1 LSDTETGTKEYVAR
15 DYITLKPGFNYIAN
29 EDNTFTAR
37 IDECLLFPPTD
48 ATYGTPEGAAGATP
62 SSGGIVGTIPGK
74 FEVSS
79 TGAATYTIPIEVP
92 KGVNGMEPQVSLV
105 YNSQAGNGIAGWGWN
120 IGGLS
125 MISRAPKNLYF
136 DNKVS
141 GIDWTKESPLVLDGQ
156 RLMKVSE
163 SNGQIEYRTESES
176 FSKIIGKNIRNWGPA
191 IIEVH
196 TKDGKIL
203 TYGNPN
209 DPYSYFVLFAEQ
221 RIPLCQV
228 FVDGQNL
235 GWSLTK
241 MEDQN
246 GNYIIYKYTG
256 GCSGQIASGRWG
268 TWDSHIEKIQYGG
281 NSNVGTPNSI
291 ELNFVYENRVDPISG
306 FVNGHSNVQNKRLQK
321 IIIKNGSIE
330 LRKYRLE
337 YKSLSTVSILRE
349 INMTNGNLSFNSTTF
364 KVGNNIGLA
373 SRDKITRNFCSN
385 LPHGMSSVVGLV
397 SLDFAGD
404 GVEDIGVLFAD
415 ASHYYGVTRYY
426 LRIFDKTKTSGGF
439 SISQRDK
446 DYYMGISI
454 KAFGTEMSGSIS
466 NRLFGDFFNEGA
478 ISALNISEGKAKDG
492 RFLISLSFVSF
503 INQEEKRSDFVHL
516 EQEKRAVPF
525 AVVGDF
531 TENVSSDV
539 VIIRDI
545 PKSTEERHTYKAT
558 LVSDIGQNKNDFSI
572 DTPSKIKE
580 VFAQDFNGDGKDD
593 LFLLLEDGSMICE
606 NIFNGTDF
614 FSSPNEAIA
623 NLKEGCLFKF
633 GDINNDK
640 NIDIVY
646 RNANDFWT
654 IAYSKGNG
662 DFSFKNLSSIDC
674 VNQDDSSKDKDNVFI
689 VDVNQDGLLDIVVG
703 DEKLKAEYHSLWG
716 YFERYNYEKTNWQYF
731 IQKGSGFELFKE
743 KSNIQR
749 AGERYH
755 FFGDYNYSGV
765 RNWLWLSTE
774 EGIYKNY
781 IKYGETY
788 SSKEK
793 MIKEIKNG
801 IGQKININYSNLT
814 WTADYIKNIIVPTN
828 LRVIK
833 SAYYPIVSNY
843 EDKGIKYDLSYQNC
857 VVYPKGKGLL
867 GFLSITK
874 RNLKLGIE
882 QTNKF
887 TLNSNYYTLIPI
899 SKEIRYGNS
908 GIISQTIQDITIVSK
923 GSKRYWART
932 NSVTSKDFLENRST
946 KQTYSAYDSYGNP
959 KTIKTEYLANGSNSG
974 IYETKSITYTNAGSW
989 CPNKPET
996 VTVTKTNKNGSQ
1008 TRTHKYSYDQKG
1020 NLTKKQRDVGDKN
1033 ELVTI
1038 YDNYDSFG
1046 NPRIIT
1052 TKANGKSRSTTL
1064 EYTASGRFM
1073 KKKTDDFT
1081 GFSTKYNYNETTG
1094 VLTSETD
1101 HSGLTTTYEY
1111 DGFGRQIKATY
1122 PDGRY
1127 AVKTYQWAGG
1137 YGPNGAVYY
1146 TYEEISGES
1155 PVWTWYDGLG
1165 RELRT
1170 EYYGFDD
1177 SKKIWVDTDYNSK
1190 GQIESISKPYF
1201 ANGTKE
1207 PAETYTYDNYGRVST
1222 KTTPMGTTSIT
1233 YNGLT
1238 TSISSPRSEKEET
1251 RNAAGQIVTSKT
1263 DGGTVSFTYYPSG
1276 KVKTATPQDGAAV
1289 EMYYN
1294 LQGNRTKIIDPD
1306 AGTIET
1312 TYNGYGEL
1320 ISEKYT
1326 MGSGEDERT
1335 VITSYTYDD
1344 IGRPDVIDRNGEIID
1359 YSYNSDG
1366 FLQSVTKP
1374 DHEVIYTYDE
1384 GSDKKLGRLT
1394 SVKEQIDGKI
1404 FSFRTAYDAFGR
1416 EKKRTYPSGFSVDNV
1431 YTKYGHLKE
1440 VTDSNGKSIWKGEK
1454 VNAHG
1459 QFVKTSK
1466 GGKTTTFGYDEK
1478 DRLESIV
1485 SPDIINHF
1493 YVFNEKGN
1501 LESREDKLTGQLE
1514 SFTYDKHQL
1523 KTWKIK
1529 QGGVL
1534 KKTFSMN
1541 YDAQGN
1547 ITGKSDLGYV
1557 MEYKDDRP
1565 HAISGI
1571 RGNPV
1576 LISDAIQEVT
1586 YTDFKKLAYIAELHE
1601 KSDSPDPGKGYNEGD
1616 YQRAS
1621 GSPNNMENESNLKRA
1636 PSVPRNV
1643 YSLELA
1649 YGVDDQRRKAVFKTN
1664 GETTLTR
1671 YYLGDYEEE
1680 QTTDGKTRKIHYL
1693 SGGNG
1698 LAAIFVEEN
1707 STARLYYAYTDYLGS
1722 LTALTDKNGNIVERQ
1737 AFDPWGNRRNP
1748 NDWTSLV
1755 TTPVSHITGRGYTMH
1770 EHLDRFALI
1779 NMNGRVYDP
1788 QIARFLS
1795 PDPQLQAPGYWLN
1808 YNRYGYCYNNPLIYT
1823 DPSGEWI
1830 LETLFVLGFSYLAG
1844 AHDNRDRETGE
1855 WEWNPGNWHTPIV
1868 FGFST
1873 NSNGSNFNAGASVG
1887 GQVVFSTKVIAN
1899 SGSGNSI
1906 SIPSCNFGTGDEF
1919 YSNLSPSGALRDM
1932 IIFPGLRLNYQVHG
1946 VSVDMTTGSL
1956 MFDDSSIGYEY
1967 MWNKSFDNEYGY
1979 SVAAR
1984 EVSGLVLQSGKVVVM
1999 PYYKNTVSQ
2008 SENSYLETQDGFRQV
2023 KFNNQWYPVLT
2034 HIHTHPQFAPAKD
2047 NPIGLSRR
2055 DLRLQQKIG
2064 RPIFIIYDRAIYSID
2079 GTYNYEKNMW
2089 NFEQLMIW

>member
-1 LSDTETGTKEYVAR
+1 M
-15 DYITLKPGFNYIAN
+15 N
-29 EDNTFTAR
+29 EDGGKIYELYNGTFK
-37 IDECLLFPPTD
+37 LLFS
-48 ATYGTPEGAAGATP
+48 TPNLKNDYSLLIGNFNNDNKSDILIQKVN
-62 SSGGIVGTIPGK
+62 SSSPDGHDYYFLI
-74 FEVSS
+74 S
-79 TGAATYTIPIEVP
+79 TGDSFVKQTLP
-92 KGVNGMEPQVSLV
+92 SLEL
-105 YNSQAGNGIAGWGWN
+105 YDKWFAGDFNLDGRTDLVIAEN
-120 IGGLS
+120 
-125 MISRAPKNLYF
+125 K
-136 DNKVS
+136 DNKF
-141 GIDWTKESPLVLDGQ
+141 
-156 RLMKVSE
+156 R
-163 SNGQIEYRTESES
+163 
-176 FSKIIGKNIRNWGPA
+176 
-191 IIEVH
+191 
-196 TKDGKIL
+196 
-203 TYGNPN
+203 
-209 DPYSYFVLFAEQ
+209 
-221 RIPLCQV
+221 
-228 FVDGQNL
+228 
-235 GWSLTK
+235 
-241 MEDQN
+241 
-246 GNYIIYKYTG
+246 
-256 GCSGQIASGRWG
+256 
-268 TWDSHIEKIQYGG
+268 
-281 NSNVGTPNSI
+281 
-291 ELNFVYENRVDPISG
+291 
-306 FVNGHSNVQNKRLQK
+306 
-321 IIIKNGSIE
+321 
-330 LRKYRLE
+330 
-337 YKSLSTVSILRE
+337 
-349 INMTNGNLSFNSTTF
+349 F
-364 KVGNNIGLA
+364 KVGIFNGNDFTFQYY
-373 SRDKITRNFCSN
+373 SSN
-385 LPHGMSSVVGLV
+385 LPSYNSFYWRY
-397 SLDFAGD
+397 LD
-404 GVEDIGVLFAD
+404 VAD
-415 ASHYYGVTRYY
+415 YTG
-426 LRIFDKTKTSGGF
+426 
-439 SISQRDK
+439 
-446 DYYMGISI
+446 
-454 KAFGTEMSGSIS
+454 
-466 NRLFGDFFNEGA
+466 
-478 ISALNISEGKAKDG
+478 DG
-492 RFLISLSFVSF
+492 RFEICY
-503 INQEEKRSDFVHL
+503 DHY
-516 EQEKRAVPF
+516 
-525 AVVGDF
+525 
-531 TENVSSDV
+531 SDV
-539 VIIRDI
+539 RIM
-545 PKSTEERHTYKAT
+545 KSF
-558 LVSDIGQNKNDFSI
+558 NDDSQLHVKQISNGFS
-572 DTPSKIKE
+572 
-580 VFAQDFNGDGKDD
+580 
-593 LFLLLEDGSMICE
+593 E
-606 NIFNGTDF
+606 NIAMGYEPLT
-614 FSSPNEAIA
+614 
-623 NLKEGCLFKF
+623 
-633 GDINNDK
+633 ND
-640 NIDIVY
+640 
-646 RNANDFWT
+646 
-654 IAYSKGNG
+654 
-662 DFSFKNLSSIDC
+662 L
-674 VNQDDSSKDKDNVFI
+674 
-689 VDVNQDGLLDIVVG
+689 
-703 DEKLKAEYHSLWG
+703 
-716 YFERYNYEKTNWQYF
+716 
-731 IQKGSGFELFKE
+731 
-743 KSNIQR
+743 
-749 AGERYH
+749 
-755 FFGDYNYSGV
+755 
-765 RNWLWLSTE
+765 
-774 EGIYKNY
+774 IYKDTQDA
-781 IKYGETY
+781 G
-788 SSKEK
+788 
-793 MIKEIKNG
+793 
-801 IGQKININYSNLT
+801 LT
-814 WTADYIKNIIVPTN
+814 FPVVKT
-828 LRVIK
+828 R
-833 SAYYPIVSNY
+833 YPIYVLRQLQQSGSHY
-843 EDKGIKYDLSYQNC
+843 QSSYYYYSDVRIHKQ
-857 VVYPKGKGLL
+857 GRGLL
-867 GFLSITK
+867 GFLSVRSKNYQT
-874 RNLKLGIE
+874 GIE
-882 QTNKF
+882 TETVN
-887 TLNSNYYTLIPI
+887 TLNTTYYILVPHST
-899 SKEIRYGNS
+899 ETRYGS
-908 GIISQTIQDITIVSK
+908 SKISQQSQDITLISK

-1052 TKANGKSRSTTL
+1052 TKVNGKSRSTTL

-1170 EYYGFDD
+1170 AYYGFDD

-1404 FSFRTAYDAFGR
+1404 FTFRTAYDAFGR

-1454 VNAHG
+1454 VNAPG

-1514 SFTYDKHQL
+1514 NFTYDKHQL

-1529 QGGVL
+1529 QGGAL

-1547 ITGKSDLGYV
+1547 ITGKSDLGYE
-1557 MEYKDDRP
+1557 MKYDGKQP
-1565 HAISGI
+1565 HALSSIE
-1571 RGNPV
+1571 GNPS
-1576 LISDAIQEVT
+1576 LISDEEQSIT
-1586 YTDFKKLAYIAELHE
+1586 YTDFKKTATI
-1601 KSDSPDPGKGYNEGD
+1601 NEED
-1616 YQRAS
+1616 
-1621 GSPNNMENESNLKRA
+1621 N
-1636 PSVPRNV
+1636 
-1643 YSLELA
+1643 SLELA
-1649 YGVDDQRRKAVFKTN
+1649 YGVDNQRRKAVFKTN

-1707 STARLYYAYTDYLGS
+1707 STAQLYYVYTDYLGS
-1722 LTALTDKNGNIVERQ
+1722 LTALTDKDGNIVERQ

-1748 NDWTSLV
+1748 NDWTSLI
-1755 TTPVSHITGRGYTMH
+1755 TTPVSHITGRGYTM
-1770 EHLDRFALI
+1770 
-1779 NMNGRVYDP
+1779 
-1788 QIARFLS
+1788 LS
-1795 PDPQLQAPGYWLN
+1795 TWMIL
-1808 YNRYGYCYNNPLIYT
+1808 
-1823 DPSGEWI
+1823 PS
-1830 LETLFVLGFSYLAG
+1830 
-1844 AHDNRDRETGE
+1844 
-1855 WEWNPGNWHTPIV
+1855 
-1868 FGFST
+1868 ST
-1873 NSNGSNFNAGASVG
+1873 
-1887 GQVVFSTKVIAN
+1887 
-1899 SGSGNSI
+1899 
-1906 SIPSCNFGTGDEF
+1906 
-1919 YSNLSPSGALRDM
+1919 
-1932 IIFPGLRLNYQVHG
+1932 
-1946 VSVDMTTGSL
+1946 
-1956 MFDDSSIGYEY
+1956 
-1967 MWNKSFDNEYGY
+1967 
-1979 SVAAR
+1979 
-1984 EVSGLVLQSGKVVVM
+1984 
-1999 PYYKNTVSQ
+1999 
-2008 SENSYLETQDGFRQV
+2008 
-2023 KFNNQWYPVLT
+2023 
-2034 HIHTHPQFAPAKD
+2034 
-2047 NPIGLSRR
+2047 
-2055 DLRLQQKIG
+2055 
-2064 RPIFIIYDRAIYSID
+2064 
-2079 GTYNYEKNMW
+2079 
-2089 NFEQLMIW
+2089 